1 MPRYARGGSEYCV
14 NSRTTAVNARDGFT
28 PIPEGEGCRLCG
40 VSPITAT
47 IIRRAE
53 TSSNLVSFFH
63 SMRIHADSS
72 SLISSISLSATRFV
86 FPWAINGTAICI
98 NQILFN
104 WITVAFLSS
113 ILSRSEILS
122 TRLLAISSNALF
134 DAISIKR
141 EIKATPTRHYHVT
154 IPCLLLASP
163 PFRPPVPFSSPHTRS
178 KRASFSPRISV
189 RFVLRASG
197 I

>member
-1 MPRYARGGSEYCV
+1 MYV
-14 NSRTTAVNARDGFT
+14 D
-28 PIPEGEGCRLCG
+28 L
-40 VSPITAT
+40 
-47 IIRRAE
+47 AE
-53 TSSNLVSFFH
+53 IGPL
-63 SMRIHADSS
+63 
-72 SLISSISLSATRFV
+72 L
-86 FPWAINGTAICI
+86 
-98 NQILFN
+98 LFN

-113 ILSRSEILS
+113 ILSRRQGEILL
-122 TRLLAISSNALF
+122 TRLLAISSALF

-154 IPCLLLASP
+154 PWLLLASS
-163 PFRPPVPFSSPHTRS
+163 PFPVPFSPSHTRS